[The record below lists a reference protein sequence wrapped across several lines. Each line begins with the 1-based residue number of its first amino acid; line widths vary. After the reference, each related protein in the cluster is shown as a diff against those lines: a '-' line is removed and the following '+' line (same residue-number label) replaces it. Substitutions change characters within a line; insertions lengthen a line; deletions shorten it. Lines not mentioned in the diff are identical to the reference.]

1 MDVQERIAR
10 FENMAQADP
19 DNEMAHFSLGQ
30 AYSQAGRHR
39 EAAEAFLRCVELAP
53 AMSKA
58 WQLAGEAL
66 VEAGL
71 REQAIDTL
79 TRGVRE
85 AEQRGDRMPA
95 QAMRQL
101 LESLGAPAPEP
112 AQPTQNTPAAA
123 GEGDFVCARTGMPGQ
138 QLPAPPFKGPLGQ
151 WIYENISAQT
161 WRAWI
166 AQGTKIIN
174 ELRLDLSRDEDSAVY
189 DRYMCEFLGVDDE
202 LLATLNASAR
212 PAPDETN
219 ASQAEHAR

>member
-19 DNEMAHFSLGQ
+19 ENEMAHFSLGQ

-39 EAAEAFLRCVELAP
+39 DAAEAFLRCVELAP

-79 TRGVRE
+79 TRGVRQ
-85 AEQRGDRMPA
+85 AEQRGDRLPA
-95 QAMRQL
+95 KAMREL
-101 LESLGAPAPEP
+101 LEQLGAPAPEP
-112 AQPTQNTPAAA
+112 VEAPLSDAPAAT
-123 GEGDFVCARTGMPGQ
+123 GDFVCARTGMPGQ
-138 QLPAPPFKGPLGQ
+138 QLPAPPFKGPLGR
-151 WIYENISAQT
+151 WIHENISAQT

-166 AQGTKIIN
+166 AQGTKVIN

-189 DRYMCEFLGVDDE
+189 DRYMCEFLGVDEE
-202 LLATLNASAR
+202 LLAKLKGDSADEAQ
-212 PAPDETN
+212 AP
-219 ASQAEHAR
+219 QAESAP